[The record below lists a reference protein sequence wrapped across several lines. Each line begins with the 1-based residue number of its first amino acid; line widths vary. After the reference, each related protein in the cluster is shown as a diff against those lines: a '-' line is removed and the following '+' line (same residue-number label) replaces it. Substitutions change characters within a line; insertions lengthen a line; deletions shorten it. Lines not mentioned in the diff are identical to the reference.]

1 MKKLL
6 LLSVALSVCAL
17 SNAQWAVQGLGITQP
32 SRGVSNIKIIDRNTV
47 WIELSELTQ
56 EGNRLQQFSKT
67 IDGGVTWKYGTINIS
82 RPTYIVSNLFPVSA
96 TTAWVTANSPAGNSG
111 GIWKTTDGG
120 ITWIAQNTV
129 GYKSTGSFING
140 VHFFDANNGISYGDP
155 VSGIFEVYKTSNGGT
170 TWTTVSGFSLPGA
183 LSGEFG
189 YIKDIAAGNSFW
201 FITNKGKIY
210 RTTDKGLTWIKL
222 NTPVSDLTE
231 VGVNIAFSDNN
242 NGIIYQE
249 IYNQNNI
256 DQYIYKTSNG
266 GTTWSTRQRVDTK
279 YVNDFSY
286 IPGTTTLVGVET
298 IFTSPNTAVSETGF
312 SNDNG
317 ITWTKIDTAPKPG
330 KLVLSFF
337 DRNTGWAGGINT
349 SVSDGIFKYTGPSIV
364 GTSLVINDFNSTT
377 EFSVFPNPTKG
388 NIKLYSTKNTIS
400 NVTVYNMLGK
410 EVHNAKFNNLS
421 NDVNVDLSTINNGVY
436 FMKAT
441 AENGVVQTIK
451 IIKN

>member
-1 MKKLL
+1 MKKIILL
-6 LLSVALSVCAL
+6 NFALLICVL

-32 SRGVSNIKIIDRNTV
+32 SRGVSNIKIIDRNTAWV
-47 WIELSELTQ
+47 ELAELTQ
-56 EGNRLQQFSKT
+56 AGNRLKQFSKT

-96 TTAWVTANSPAGNSG
+96 TTAWVTANDPAGNSG

-120 ITWIAQNTV
+120 ATWVAQNTA
-129 GYKSTGSFING
+129 GYKSADSFING

-170 TWTTVSGFSLPGA
+170 TWTIVSGFSLPGA
-183 LSGEFG
+183 LSGELG
-189 YIKDIAAGNSFW
+189 YIKDISAGNSFW

-210 RTTDKGLTWIKL
+210 RTNDKGSTWTKL
-222 NTPVSDLTE
+222 NTPASDLTQR
-231 VGVNIAFSDNN
+231 GVIIAFSDNN

-249 IYNQNNI
+249 TYSQEGITQT
-256 DQYIYKTSNG
+256 IYKTNNG
-266 GTTWSTRQRVDTK
+266 GTTWSTGQRVDVK
-279 YVNDFSY
+279 YTSDFSY

-298 IFTSPNTAVSETGF
+298 LFTSPNTAASEVGF

-317 ITWTKIDTAPKPG
+317 ITWTKIDAVAGPG

-349 SVSDGIFKYTGPSIV
+349 SVSNGIFKYTGPSIG
-364 GTSLVINDFNSTT
+364 GTSLSIADFNSTS
-377 EFSVFPNPTKG
+377 EFSVSPNPTSG
-388 NIKLYSTKNTIS
+388 NIKLYSTKNAVS
-400 NVTVYNMLGK
+400 NVTLYDMLGK
-410 EVHNAKFNNLS
+410 EVHNNKFNNLS
-421 NDVNVDLSTINNGVY
+421 NEVNVDLSTIDTGVY

-441 AENGVVQTIK
+441 AENGGVQTIK
-451 IIKN
+451 IVKN